1 MEAGSL
7 RECSAPM
14 ILERTLAEGIQ
25 EDPSIASDQAKK
37 DLSYAALSRGERVV
51 QNLTI
56 LAFTQGQMFI
66 WNGFTIQLS
75 ENLKQVLRFVDICDL
90 IPFNIS
96 MLCFRSMQARFKMY
110 CILPLHFACE
120 ASY

>member
-7 RECSAPM
+7 RGCSAPM
-14 ILERTLAEGIQ
+14 ILERTLAEEIQ

-56 LAFTQGQMFI
+56 LVFTQGQMFI
-66 WNGFTIQLS
+66 WNGFTPLVLS
-75 ENLKQVLRFVDICDL
+75 Y
-90 IPFNIS
+90 S
-96 MLCFRSMQARFKMY
+96 LCYFTMY
-110 CILPLHFACE
+110 FLVFWGKFEEQKLYFW
-120 ASY
+120 